1 MKKSFLPAAIAVL
14 SSLAAAQ
21 TVEYTQ
27 TLVPGY
33 NTAVLGSTSGNYTGV
48 ANVRSQFLY
57 DSSLFA
63 AQGPITIKKV
73 AWRFIPSASTPTV
86 SYSWPT
92 TTLSSLRLGFST
104 SPSNATTPSTAFATN
119 QGADF
124 TVGYNGSFTVPAGT
138 ATPGD
143 GTGWIE
149 VTLTTPINYN
159 PASGSDLC
167 IDWQKCGTAITGTN
181 IDCSSATTAL
191 TRGVRSTATTACTTA
206 TTGTVTT
213 FVPVLRVVY
222 DAPPAYVASASVA
235 PAFGL
240 NGTSMLVTCAVS
252 NNATVPGA
260 AATPGSVTINT
271 TNIGG
276 AAGQVMY
283 DDGTNG
289 DTTAGDNV
297 WSLTVVPNVAVG
309 GTYVCP
315 ISVTG
320 GYLPTTANA
329 NVNIYTVA
337 NDIPTGAIA
346 LSIGSNGPFTN
357 VGTIGSAH
365 PGYANPNFG
374 TCNLSGSVGVN
385 DVFFSYTPTCNG
397 TLDVTT
403 CNGTNTNVAGEL
415 SDTTLSVWSGT
426 TILGCGDDATNSTTC
441 GANGY
446 QSTVSGL
453 AVTAGTTY
461 LIRVSGWGT
470 TAGATTVG
478 TFNVGVTMHTAAK
491 AVVGTG
497 CNGLALDG
505 TLPILGQSG
514 TLTLTGGTANTL
526 GLLAVSFPNG
536 VPAPFGGCTLY
547 LEQESIA
554 FYNVFTTDGTGSYV
568 LTETMPSDPAMN
580 CLKIMTQAFTFGT
593 VLSASNGV
601 QLTFGT

>member
-1 MKKSFLPAAIAVL
+1 MKKFLTLLA
-14 SSLAAAQ
+14 LAATAATGVAQ

-27 TLVPGY
+27 TLVSGY
-33 NTAVLGSTSGNYTGV
+33 NTTILGSTSGNYTGV
-48 ANVRSQFLY
+48 TNVRSQFLY

-63 AQGPITIKKV
+63 AQGPITIKKI

-86 SYSWPT
+86 PYSWPT

-104 SPSNATTPSTAFATN
+104 SPSNYLAPSTTFSVN

-124 TVGYNGSFTVPAGT
+124 AIGYNAPFTVPAGT

-149 VTLTTPINYN
+149 VTLTTPFNYN

-167 IDWQKCGTAITGTN
+167 IDWQKCGTAIIGTN
-181 IDCSSATTAL
+181 MDCSSVTASL
-191 TRGVRSTATTACTTA
+191 ARAVRSTATTACTTS
-206 TTGTVTT
+206 TTGTAST

-222 DAPPAYVASASVA
+222 DGPAAYVASAAVS
-235 PAFGL
+235 PTFGQ

-252 NNATVPGA
+252 NNAPTPGA
-260 AATPGSVTINT
+260 GAIPSTVTVNT
-271 TNIGG
+271 TSIGG
-276 AAGQVMY
+276 AAGQTMY

-289 DTTAGDNV
+289 DVTAGDNV
-297 WSLTVVPNVAVG
+297 WSLAVVPNVASG
-309 GTYVCP
+309 GTYACP

-320 GYLPTTANA
+320 AYLPTTATA

-337 NDIPTGAIA
+337 NDIPSGAIVLA
-346 LSIGSNGPFTN
+346 TGTNGPFSN
-357 VGTIGSAH
+357 VGTIGTAH

-374 TCNLSGSVGVN
+374 TCNISGSVGVN
-385 DVFFSYTPTCNG
+385 DVFFTYTPTCSG

-403 CNGTNTNVAGEL
+403 CNGTNTNTANEL
-415 SDTTLSVWSGT
+415 SDTTLSVWSGS
-426 TILGCGDDATNSTTC
+426 TILACDDDANGTTC
-441 GANGY
+441 GASGF

-470 TAGATTVG
+470 TSSASTVG
-478 TFNVGVTMHTAAK
+478 TFNIGVTMHTAAK
-491 AVVGTG
+491 TLVGTG
-497 CNGLALDG
+497 CGGLALDG

-514 TLTLTGGTANTL
+514 TLTLTGGTPNTL
-526 GLLAVSFPNG
+526 GLLAVSFPTTTHL
-536 VPAPFGGCTLY
+536 PFGGCTLY
-547 LEQESIA
+547 LAQDSIA
-554 FYNVFTTDGTGSYV
+554 FYNVFTTDGTGGYA

-580 CLKIMTQAFTFGT
+580 CLKITTQAFTFGAA
-593 VLSASNGV
+593 LAASNGV
-601 QLTFGT
+601 DLTFGT